1 MPEGWFPFM
10 VYSTTFVAEVLKRYD
25 TAARESLETSDDVLG
40 DIARVGSMALVLFS
54 CVSLAASVLLP
65 WVVDSPESRK
75 HAKKHLVPTN
85 TLEQFS
91 QKIAP
96 YKPNLTNT
104 WIFGHITYAVLMFIT
119 IFIGRVSSATFCVA
133 FSGV

>member
-1 MPEGWFPFM
+1 M

-25 TAARESLETSDDVLG
+25 TVALENLETSDDVLG

-75 HAKKHLVPTN
+75 HVKKHIAMSS
-85 TLEQFS
+85 LERFS
-91 QKIAP
+91 EKIAP
-96 YKPNLTNT
+96 YKPNLAST
-104 WIFGHITYAVLMFIT
+104 WIFGHIAYAFLMLT
-119 IFIGRVSSATFCVA
+119 
-133 FSGV
+133 

>member
-1 MPEGWFPFM
+1 M

-25 TAARESLETSDDVLG
+25 TVARENLETSDDVLG
-40 DIARVGSMALVLFS
+40 DIARVGSMTLVLFS

-75 HAKKHLVPTN
+75 HVKKHLVPTN
-85 TLEQFS
+85 WLERFS
-91 QKIAP
+91 QKVAP
-96 YKPNLTNT
+96 YKPNLAGT
-104 WIFGHITYAVLMFIT
+104 WIFGHITYAVLMLATMFIR
-119 IFIGRVSSATFCVA
+119 RVSSATFCVA